1 VTTLNGS
8 LKFPVCF
15 LRGVS
20 GTVEGNN
27 GPDMVRETIK
37 RVDKCNHIF
46 GLVSVVLTAVNATS
60 LPQVCGCASLF
71 YSCGAFCS
79 PPQKKSSV
87 MKKDLRGGWG
97 GVFSRRQ
104 QQPNRNQNENTI
116 QRVR

>member
-46 GLVSVVLTAVNATS
+46 GLVSVVLPRGNAGSLHILRRAQVFFVAAVHFVPVPRKRA
-60 LPQVCGCASLF
+60 A
-71 YSCGAFCS
+71 
-79 PPQKKSSV
+79 
-87 MKKDLRGGWG
+87 
-97 GVFSRRQ
+97 
-104 QQPNRNQNENTI
+104 
-116 QRVR
+116 

>member
-46 GLVSVVLTAVNATS
+46 GLVSVVLPGVNAGSSHILRRVQVFFIPAVNYFT
-60 LPQVCGCASLF
+60 PRC
-71 YSCGAFCS
+71 
-79 PPQKKSSV
+79 
-87 MKKDLRGGWG
+87 MGG
-97 GVFSRRQ
+97 
-104 QQPNRNQNENTI
+104 
-116 QRVR
+116 